1 MARKQI
7 NLSVIEDKPSKI
19 PEEVERIGVDALQ
32 IFWQTSQDIA
42 QNEIDTVKK
51 RYQQYETEILQ
62 QRQTAIEKSERTSQ
76 KLAAANA
83 AIETL
88 TRENKSLQVD
98 INHKNDVIKNAAVQK
113 TIFEETIA
121 EQEHEL
127 KHLTEDVG
135 RSRESAENLKRRL
148 YEVNRQLEQESA
160 MLKESREEATVN
172 LRTSERID
180 KDLKVAIKEA
190 KDVWEKLKDE
200 QRRTAIAES
209 IVQEK
214 VEVTK
219 KSEATI
225 KLLKQEKHELRESLD
240 AEIKAR
246 IEMEKRV
253 VAVTARSDSQELGY
267 KEMKVK
273 QEKELE
279 VARSEVTSLRNR
291 TIKAESALERERKA
305 LERLE
310 TKLIAASK
318 ATL

>member
-1 MARKQI
+1 MILKKI

-19 PEEVERIGVDALQ
+19 PEEVERIGIDALQ

-42 QNEIDTVKK
+42 QNEIDTIKK
-51 RYQQYETEILQ
+51 RYQQYEAEILQ
-62 QRQTAIEKSERTSQ
+62 QLQAAIKKAEQTSQ

-83 AIETL
+83 AIEIL

-98 INHKNDVIKNAAVQK
+98 INHKNDALKNAAVQK
-113 TIFEETIA
+113 NIFEETIA
-121 EQEHEL
+121 EQEHEV

-135 RSRESAENLKRRL
+135 RSSESAENLKRRL

-160 MLKESREEATVN
+160 MLKESREDAAVN

-180 KDLKVAIKEA
+180 KDLKVAIKES
-190 KDVWEKLKDE
+190 KNVWEKLKDE
-200 QRRTAIAES
+200 QRRASIAES
-209 IVQEK
+209 VVHEK
-214 VEVTK
+214 VEATK
-219 KSEATI
+219 KSEASI
-225 KLLKQEKHELRESLD
+225 KLLKQEKHELREILD

-246 IEMEKRV
+246 I
-253 VAVTARSDSQELGY
+253 VTARADSQEAGY
-267 KEMKVK
+267 KEIKTK
-273 QEKELE
+273 QDKDLE

-318 ATL
+318 ATILS

>member
-1 MARKQI
+1 MANFTRYCPK
-7 NLSVIEDKPSKI
+7 
-19 PEEVERIGVDALQ
+19 R
-32 IFWQTSQDIA
+32 
-42 QNEIDTVKK
+42 IDTIKK
-51 RYQQYETEILQ
+51 RYQQYEAEILQ
-62 QRQTAIEKSERTSQ
+62 QLQAAIKKAEQTSQ

-83 AIETL
+83 AIEIL

-98 INHKNDVIKNAAVQK
+98 INHKNDALKNAAVQK
-113 TIFEETIA
+113 NIFEETIA
-121 EQEHEL
+121 EQEHEV

-135 RSRESAENLKRRL
+135 RSSESAENLKRRL

-160 MLKESREEATVN
+160 MLKESREDAAVN

-180 KDLKVAIKEA
+180 KDLKVAIKES
-190 KDVWEKLKDE
+190 KNVWEKLKDE
-200 QRRTAIAES
+200 QRRASIAES
-209 IVQEK
+209 VVHEK
-214 VEVTK
+214 VEATK
-219 KSEATI
+219 KSEASI
-225 KLLKQEKHELRESLD
+225 KLLKQEKHELREILD

-253 VAVTARSDSQELGY
+253 VAVTARADSQEAGY
-267 KEMKVK
+267 KEIKTK
-273 QEKELE
+273 QDKDLE

-318 ATL
+318 ATILS